1 MIQLSDE
8 SQIEFQDTGDSDSE
22 DDELE
27 VLKAQ
32 DQDSEVRLQKVVFE
46 KFYNS
51 VDTIGHIRLSNFQ
64 VIIGWE

>member
-32 DQDSEVRLQKVVFE
+32 DDDSKDRLQKGERVFR
-46 KFYNS
+46 NS
-51 VDTIGHIRLSNFQ
+51 
-64 VIIGWE
+64 IIYGQPSRM